1 MRRRLTRALPVALA
15 FGLMTSMAVAGSV
28 QGHGGEDGPHEG
40 FVTGADPYVT
50 LTVPGEVTPLM
61 TVGDELDGFTFEGI
75 PDGVGMTDGDHHG
88 AVDVYVAHEQ
98 SRVPFPFLSGAIG
111 PPRTDFQDASVSK
124 VTISTK
130 DASVLDA
137 SVAISP
143 DEGYIRFCSAFMAT
157 EHDGFRHP
165 TFLVGEESND
175 IIDVPAG
182 AAYGADPALAPQRQA
197 GYVVAYD
204 TVTETATPIVGM
216 GRLNHENNIVVPG
229 GWNKTAILTT
239 DDTFDG
245 PSAQLYM
252 YLAGNDKK
260 VIKDKGHLWAFQ
272 VTHKN
277 GERVKRKDPFNNA
290 NDYLDIRPGD
300 DMRGRFIRVPDDIAD
315 GTTADAPQAALEN
328 WSNENNV
335 FQFIRLEDL
344 ATDEHN
350 HRVVYIADTGR
361 SRVVPDDTTG
371 RLRRGPS
378 GTVGQADNGAMFR
391 MEFNKHNPK
400 RVDSFTMLAQGDDPT
415 LDAYVPFV
423 SPDNVGTSAKS
434 LMVQEDTDNA
444 RIWRY
449 DLRKGTWDVVAT
461 VNDPD
466 GESSGIV
473 DASKWFGKGAWL
485 LTVQAHGTD
494 QKSEVVPNPLGPD
507 FPDLTIKREDGQL
520 LLVKIKGT

>member
-175 IIDVPAG
+175 IIECRRVP
-182 AAYGADPALAPQRQA
+182 R
-197 GYVVAYD
+197 
-204 TVTETATPIVGM
+204 TEP
-216 GRLNHENNIVVPG
+216 
-229 GWNKTAILTT
+229 
-239 DDTFDG
+239 
-245 PSAQLYM
+245 
-252 YLAGNDKK
+252 
-260 VIKDKGHLWAFQ
+260 
-272 VTHKN
+272 
-277 GERVKRKDPFNNA
+277 
-290 NDYLDIRPGD
+290 IRPS
-300 DMRGRFIRVPDDIAD
+300 RLSCRPATSWR
-315 GTTADAPQAALEN
+315 TT
-328 WSNENNV
+328 
-335 FQFIRLEDL
+335 
-344 ATDEHN
+344 
-350 HRVVYIADTGR
+350 R
-361 SRVVPDDTTG
+361 SR
-371 RLRRGPS
+371 RRPR
-378 GTVGQADNGAMFR
+378 Q
-391 MEFNKHNPK
+391 
-400 RVDSFTMLAQGDDPT
+400 
-415 LDAYVPFV
+415 
-423 SPDNVGTSAKS
+423 
-434 LMVQEDTDNA
+434 
-444 RIWRY
+444 
-449 DLRKGTWDVVAT
+449 
-461 VNDPD
+461 
-466 GESSGIV
+466 SSGW
-473 DASKWFGKGAWL
+473 DA
-485 LTVQAHGTD
+485 
-494 QKSEVVPNPLGPD
+494 
-507 FPDLTIKREDGQL
+507 
-520 LLVKIKGT
+520 